1 MSPHTTTQIA
11 INIGRTS
18 YIVQFTEPYVST
30 RSTRDVLADVP
41 IFWSYRITAILVSRF
56 MLDLQRVKQQ
66 VEGSPSLGS
75 LQSLSFDR
83 VGGMLGSISS
93 TLQPEDVWGGGREGG
108 TGGHDVQ
115 ESQDVQRQDIDRGI
129 SAATLS
135 QALSPHIIVEEN
147 TVNVLE

>member
-56 MLDLQRVKQQ
+56 LLNLQEANHKTWDSSQSLPHLDMLSQRDTLQFADRVI
-66 VEGSPSLGS
+66 GPLGS
-75 LQSLSFDR
+75 SLSATN
-83 VGGMLGSISS
+83 GMSDADEIDASRRSEGRRSGSI
-93 TLQPEDVWGGGREGG
+93 E
-108 TGGHDVQ
+108 
-115 ESQDVQRQDIDRGI
+115 
-129 SAATLS
+129 
-135 QALSPHIIVEEN
+135 
-147 TVNVLE
+147 